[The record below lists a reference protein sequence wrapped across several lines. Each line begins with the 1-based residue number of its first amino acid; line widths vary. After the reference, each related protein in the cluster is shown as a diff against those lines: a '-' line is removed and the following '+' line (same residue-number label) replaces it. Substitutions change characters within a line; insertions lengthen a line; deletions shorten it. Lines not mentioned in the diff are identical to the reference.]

1 MVDFVM
7 RHNYAHIASG
17 DYVTFFST
25 VVNESASLVA
35 HWMAVGF
42 AHGVLN
48 TDNMSLLSVTIDYG
62 PFGFLDAYEPT
73 FIPNHSDDEGRY
85 SYENQPKIFKW
96 NLSRLAVALDP
107 ILNEEQKLQMPL
119 IMGRFDAIYREHFQ
133 LLFSRKLGLR
143 PVDGVARLIQLLL
156 DMMEQKRADFTQ
168 TFRQLGQIDLLQE
181 TDYSNYWA
189 LKLIADHRNFAEFLT
204 LYRQLVTSDAE
215 SEVQRRATM
224 NTSNPQYVLR
234 NWMAE
239 FAIRKAQLDNDY
251 EPIQHLLH
259 LLQNPYNVDPKAEV
273 LGYSKPPPS
282 WACTLRV
289 SCSS

>member
-1 MVDFVM
+1 MLKQMVDFVM
-7 RHNYAHIASG
+7 RQNYAQIANG
-17 DYVTFFST
+17 DYATFFST

-96 NLSRLAVALDP
+96 NLSRLAAALDP
-107 ILNEEQKLQMPL
+107 ILNEEQKLQMPG
-119 IMGRFDAIYREHFQ
+119 IMGRFDAIYQKNFQ
-133 LLFSRKLGLR
+133 QLFCRKLGLR

-168 TFRQLGQIDLLQE
+168 TFRQLGQIDLSE
-181 TDYSNYWA
+181 TDYSNYWS
-189 LKLIADHRNFAEFLT
+189 LKLISDHRNFSEFLT
-204 LYRQLVTSDAE
+204 LYRQLLSVTE
-215 SEVQRRATM
+215 SERRATM
-224 NTSNPQYVLR
+224 NATNPQYVLR
-234 NWMAE
+234 DWMAE
-239 FAIRKAQLDNDY
+239 FAIRKAQLDGDY

-259 LLQNPYNVDPKAEV
+259 ILQTPFQIDPKAEV

-282 WACTLRV
+282 WACSLRV